1 MAFTRTELN
10 SFRTDFASAVA
21 KLEKQYKVEI
31 GIGNISYTDQ
41 SFTSKL
47 KVTKT
52 VTSTG
57 KRISGAEVEFGN
69 FCKRFGLEPKDFKK
83 KFSYNGSQFELT
95 GFKPRS
101 PKFPIIATKIS
112 DGGSY
117 KLPRR
122 AIQTRDFTLS

>member
-52 VTSTG
+52 VTSDG
-57 KRISGAEVEFGN
+57 KKTSSQEVEFN
-69 FCKRFGLEPKDFKK
+69 NLCFRFGLKKGDFKK
-83 KFSYNGSQFELT
+83 RFSFNGSEFELT

-101 PKFPIIATKIS
+101 PKFPIVATKIGT
-112 DGGSY
+112 DQSY

-122 AIQTRDFTLS
+122 AIATL

>member
-57 KRISGAEVEFGN
+57 KKTSMAQVEFN
-69 FCKRFGLEPKDFKK
+69 NLCVRFGFTPKDFKK
-83 KFSYNGSQFELT
+83 KFSYNGSEFELT

-122 AIQTRDFTLS
+122 AIQTREFTLS